1 MRPSRENK
9 HKLIEKICKI
19 SLQWWSMNQIY
30 IKLLY
35 VIYICLG
42 GSLQLL
48 FPLPKKLLNFLGTT
62 PQARPLKNQLWCY
75 TWRRWTAEAP
85 DPPNMKEMSYGSF
98 LASVLIFPLCLHSK
112 QKITCQV
119 PRKLLEAEIK
129 NNLIT
134 RLRVHPWSSTA
145 HPRKV
150 IIPKRKNT
158 CLPSITFSVLN
169 RQTIGISSAYWPFW
183 IRWNMFDQQS
193 GRFWERDGALEQS
206 RETFVS
212 GG

>member
-1 MRPSRENK
+1 MTNETFPWKKTQTNWEDMQNILTVMKYEPNLYQTVICHLHVPRWFPSTP
-9 HKLIEKICKI
+9 
-19 SLQWWSMNQIY
+19 
-30 IKLLY
+30 
-35 VIYICLG
+35 
-42 GSLQLL
+42 
-48 FPLPKKLLNFLGTT
+48 FPTKLLNFLGTT

-75 TWRRWTAEAP
+75 TWRHWTAEAP
-85 DPPNMKEMSYGSF
+85 DPPNMKEMSFGSF

-150 IIPKRKNT
+150 IIPKRKKLVSQASLFQWQTGKPLGFPVRTDRFGSAET
-158 CLPSITFSVLN
+158 CL
-169 RQTIGISSAYWPFW
+169 ISSRVGFGKGMEP
-183 IRWNMFDQQS
+183 
-193 GRFWERDGALEQS
+193 
-206 RETFVS
+206 
-212 GG
+212 

>member
-9 HKLIEKICKI
+9 HKLIKLIEKICKI
-19 SLQWWSMNQIY
+19 SLEWWSMNQIY
-30 IKLLY
+30 IKLLC

-62 PQARPLKNQLWCY
+62 PQARSLKNQLWCY
-75 TWRRWTAEAP
+75 TWRHWTAEAP
-85 DPPNMKEMSYGSF
+85 DPPNMKEMSFGSF

-150 IIPKRKNT
+150 IIPKRKKLVSQASLFQWQTGKPLGFPVRTDRFGSAET
-158 CLPSITFSVLN
+158 CL
-169 RQTIGISSAYWPFW
+169 ISSRVGFGKGMEP
-183 IRWNMFDQQS
+183 
-193 GRFWERDGALEQS
+193 
-206 RETFVS
+206 
-212 GG
+212 